1 MPQKPNTSIV
11 IIRIICVC
19 AYICR
24 HEFTQLQSEIAH
36 YSARAALAT
45 GLATSNVG
53 QFSQFA
59 ELYLL
64 YKSSCFI
71 EHMLKII
78 ISTICSKGRRNK
90 NKQNTLKIVISY
102 VCVCLKLV
110 LRVALSER
118 RRDKM

>member
-11 IIRIICVC
+11 IIRIICIY

-64 YKSSCFI
+64 DKSSCFI

-102 VCVCLKLV
+102 VCVCV
-110 LRVALSER
+110 
-118 RRDKM
+118 